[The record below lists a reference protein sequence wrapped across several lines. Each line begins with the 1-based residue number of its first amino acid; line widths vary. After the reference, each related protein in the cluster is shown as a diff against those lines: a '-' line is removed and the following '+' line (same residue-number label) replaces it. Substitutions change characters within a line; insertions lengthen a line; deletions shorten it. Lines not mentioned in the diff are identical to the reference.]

1 MKFSMFLFFI
11 FLLLVLTTSLQSQV
25 NRSDM
30 ARISN
35 DASYDFSN
43 LKMYKDE
50 AAWRGKNIGFSGI
63 VQKTPVI
70 AKTKGPYIQV
80 AGQTAAGFVNVVV
93 LLDSPLPTADNYGNQ
108 VPLITP
114 GMDVRV
120 VVQLKGLQNFTE
132 ERGYVMS
139 LPTAD
144 GIFIFSKDD
153 YSMTNPLWPAKR

>member
-1 MKFSMFLFFI
+1 MALSL
-11 FLLLVLTTSLQSQV
+11 FLLSTVFTSLLISQT
-25 NRSDM
+25 NRSDIG
-30 ARISN
+30 RISN
-35 DASYDFSN
+35 DASYEFSN

-50 AAWRGKNIGFSGI
+50 SVWRGKNVGFSGV

-70 AKTKGPYIQV
+70 AKSKGPYIQV
-80 AGQTAAGFVNVVV
+80 AGQTATGFVNVVIF
-93 LLDSPLPTADNYGNQ
+93 LDSPLPTSDSYGNQ

-144 GIFIFSKDD
+144 GLFIFSKDD
-153 YSMTNPLWPAKR
+153 YSMTNPLWSSKMLK